1 MRSRV
6 ARGRTGVGALTL
18 FLVLLLA
25 LPAGLLAQDNL
36 KVRGMG
42 FWRDRQLQERLA
54 FLNDFPGEGAVELD
68 AAVLEDSAFIL
79 LEQVKSLGYQRPKV
93 TADLQTREG
102 PASYDWTHP
111 YQVVLPPGF
120 EAESVVFRIH
130 PRILYFYESV
140 EVKGVTALSSEE
152 AESFF
157 LASSSLFTRK
167 KDRRYT
173 PGNLEQRTRN
183 LLRTLQQQGYAEA
196 ALGDRKVEI
205 DRQTG
210 AVEVTLTV
218 NQGPLFRVGKVEVVR
233 ESKGGKTTRSEEVE
247 NQQVDTDD
255 WLQDFRQQL
264 LNEAYR
270 EGYPDAMV
278 RGEVTG
284 RKKTPTGVVV
294 RDYRFEV
301 DRGEQATIAGITFA
315 GDPGVKRRILLRQAG
330 LEPGEL
336 LNPIE
341 VAEGRRKLMGL
352 GVFRAVDVAYG
363 KPDADRAREVTYT
376 LPAGLR
382 ERLSGMVGWG
392 SYEMARVGLRWERNN
407 PFHRAHRIDLNA
419 KQSLK
424 SSQVRA
430 LYAIPQFA
438 GTDITLVGQGDYL
451 YREEIGYE
459 RDEAG
464 ITLGSTLSPP
474 FVSGLTLDLRY
485 GFQNQ
490 RTFRDN
496 DVTFRSRDSAVVASL
511 QANATLNRLD
521 NSLFPTR
528 GYQAS
533 VQSKTASRLLGG
545 NVDFEKVEVGGSYH
559 IPLVSSL
566 ILHSRLRYGG
576 IFSWQK
582 TEENIPFSERF
593 FLGGS
598 NTLRGYQEGEASPV
612 DSSGERIGAQAY
624 TLGNLE
630 AELRILRAV
639 SLVAFYDAAV
649 MSAEGRLFADG
660 EFFNSAGAGIN
671 LRSPVGPVR
680 IEYGYNL
687 NRPPRSPAGTLHF
700 AFGFPF

>member
-1 MRSRV
+1 MRNRFP
-6 ARGRTGVGALTL
+6 RRCTGAGA
-18 FLVLLLA
+18 FAFLLA
-25 LPAGLLAQDNL
+25 ALLAVPAGLLAQDNL

-42 FWRDRQLQERLA
+42 FLRDRQLQERLA
-54 FLNDFPGEGAVELD
+54 FLNDFTAKEPVELD
-68 AAVLEDSAFIL
+68 AAILEDSAFIL
-79 LEQVKSLGYQRPKV
+79 LEQVKSLGYQRPRI
-93 TADLQTREG
+93 TADLQTKEG

-120 EAESVVFRIH
+120 EAESVVFEVD
-130 PRILYFYESV
+130 PRVLYFYESV
-140 EVKGVTALSSEE
+140 EVKGVTALSAKE

-157 LASSSLFTRK
+157 LASSALFTRK
-167 KDRRYT
+167 KDRRFT
-173 PGNLEQRTRN
+173 PRNLEQRISN
-183 LLRTLQQQGYAEA
+183 LLRTLQQKGYAEA
-196 ALGDRKVEI
+196 SVGDREVDI

-210 AVEVTLTV
+210 AVRVTLTV
-218 NQGPLFRVGKVEVVR
+218 DQGPLYRVGKVEVVR
-233 ESKGGKTTRSEEVE
+233 ESKDGKTTTTEEVE
-247 NQQVDTDD
+247 DDQVDSDD

-270 EGYPDAMV
+270 GGYPDTTV
-278 RGEVTG
+278 RSEVTD
-284 RKKTPTGVVV
+284 RKKTTSGVVV

-301 DRGEQATIAGITFA
+301 DRGARATIAGVAFA

-352 GVFRAVDVAYG
+352 GIFREVDVAYG
-363 KPDADRAREVTYT
+363 KPDGQGAREVTYT
-376 LPAGLR
+376 LPAGMR
-382 ERLSGMVGWG
+382 EKLTGMVGWG

-438 GTDITLVGQGDYL
+438 GTDITLVGQGEYL
-451 YREEIGYE
+451 YRDEIGYE

-474 FVSGLTLDLRY
+474 AVPGLTLDLRY
-485 GFQNQ
+485 GFQSQ

-496 DVTFRSRDSAVVASL
+496 SVTFRSRDSAVVASL
-511 QANATLNRLD
+511 QGSATLSRLN

-528 GYQAS
+528 GYRAA
-533 VQSKTASRLLGG
+533 VRSKTASRLLGG
-545 NVDFEKVEVGGSYH
+545 NVDFEKLEIGGSYH
-559 IPLVSSL
+559 IPLVPSL

-582 TEENIPFSERF
+582 TDENIPFSERF

-612 DSSGERIGAQAY
+612 DSSGERIGAQSY

-630 AELRILRAV
+630 AELRIFQAF

-649 MSAEGRLFADG
+649 MSVNGHTFADG
-660 EFFNSAGAGIN
+660 EFFNSAGAGIS
-671 LRSPVGPVR
+671 LRSPVGPIR
-680 IEYGYNL
+680 IEYGRNL